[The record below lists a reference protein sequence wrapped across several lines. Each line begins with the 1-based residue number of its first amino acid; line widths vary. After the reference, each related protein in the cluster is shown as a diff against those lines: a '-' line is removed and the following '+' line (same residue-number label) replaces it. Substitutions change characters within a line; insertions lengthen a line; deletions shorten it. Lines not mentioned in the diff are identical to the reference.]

1 MSEPLLVAAILA
13 GAVAAVLLARLGRS
27 RDHEAR
33 ALGRVEAKLDA
44 ILKHQGI
51 QFDPYAEVPPK
62 VIEALQSGQKI
73 EAIREYRVATGIG
86 LKEAKERVE
95 EIWRRAAP
103 PV

>member
-1 MSEPLLVAAILA
+1 M
-13 GAVAAVLLARLGRS
+13 AAVLLARLGRS

-62 VIEALQSGQKI
+62 VIEALQRGQKI
-73 EAIREYRVATGIG
+73 EAIREYRLATGIG
-86 LKEAKERVE
+86 LKDAKERVE